1 MQVPQC
7 GVSDP
12 REPLTRSNMAITVN
26 KNTTQTPIQTGRTG
40 TQSIKF
46 ISAPRIYVKAADSI
60 SAAPVQSYFT
70 KSNGVT
76 PTGWTDLGIVRGAAK
91 VTYNQKATEVTT
103 GIDKVT
109 RSAYTSERKGAIDFT
124 LDQLDDVALEQVSGM
139 TASVI
144 TAGSVVNYQFGTVDL
159 TQLAILLVSQ
169 NKLDGKEW
177 QFYNPNA
184 FLDFSFDDSG
194 DSVGIKINAI
204 LPYFG
209 AVGQTNQS
217 LFSVTMFA

>member
-1 MQVPQC
+1 
-7 GVSDP
+7 
-12 REPLTRSNMAITVN
+12 MAIIVN
-26 KNTTQTPIQTGRTG
+26 KNTTQNPITSGRTG

-46 ISAPRIYVKAADSI
+46 IPAPRVYVKTADSL

-70 KSNGVT
+70 KSNGAT
-76 PTGWTDLGIVRGAAK
+76 PTGWTDLGIVRGTAK
-91 VTYNQKATEVTT
+91 VTYDQKATEVQT

-109 RSAYTSERKGAIDFT
+109 RFAYTSERKGAIDFT
-124 LDQLDDVALEQVSGM
+124 LDQTDDAVLEQVSGM
-139 TASVI
+139 SASVV

-159 TQLAILLVSQ
+159 SQLALLLVVQ

-184 FLDFSFDDSG
+184 FLDFSFDDSNNELG
-194 DSVGIKINAI
+194 LKVNGIM
-204 LPYFG
+204 PYFM

-217 LFSVTMFA
+217 LFSVTVFA